1 MEYVVQQ
8 GFNALSI
15 GGEYALLALGLAIV
29 VSVMGLAKF
38 AHGEFITLSG
48 YTMYALFI
56 FATPTSA
63 WSLLPIGILASI
75 TAAVV
80 FERSAFRPIRN
91 APATTGLLT
100 ALGHNVCSD
109 KFSVS
114 DKCQAVICVGSATWI
129 SKSAASR
136 LWVNSWPGSASVT
149 SRSTASRGQ
158 TWTSTLRSNF
168 ELSAA
173 TIRCW
178 AWAMAAR
185 ENSASQR

>member
-48 YTMYALFI
+48 YTMYALVI

-100 ALGHNVCSD
+100 ALG
-109 KFSVS
+109 
-114 DKCQAVICVGSATWI
+114 
-129 SKSAASR
+129 
-136 LWVNSWPGSASVT
+136 
-149 SRSTASRGQ
+149 
-158 TWTSTLRSNF
+158 
-168 ELSAA
+168 LS
-173 TIRCW
+173 IR
-178 AWAMAAR
+178 
-185 ENSASQR
+185 